1 MVLTP
6 LDVNDPQPRR
16 DDPRFDSDYKAFRK
30 ADKAWNERERSRRAK
45 KAKLE
50 ASAPGAEQAALA
62 LTERAEHAE
71 QAALARIP
79 AASAAAL
86 ARIPAA
92 SAAFPKPRGRAPRVG
107 GVECTWE
114 ARKGCW
120 LDAAGYEPDLV
131 ALRAAATS
139 ACAQKRIQA
148 ARQRRRE
155 AAAQLD
161 DALACA
167 MNSNEEAALHACI
180 APYAAWLQ
188 KQVLCS
194 AEDEVLAT
202 GSSTIDH
209 GTLAKVRRVPGH
221 ESFLA
226 QLREL
231 GGEID
236 HVITQRATRLQPA
249 RAAYCLRVRRGEAYW
264 TAAGI
269 MIGTQE
275 KPGPFFKDLGLGA
288 ISACSAGE
296 FRHHLQRHLRSRVD
310 QLWEQRWS
318 ECLTFWKAQRVLK
331 EEAERR
337 QKESKAYKQRIA
349 AELDQW
355 LKRHY
360 AVS

>member
-1 MVLTP
+1 M
-6 LDVNDPQPRR
+6 
-16 DDPRFDSDYKAFRK
+16 
-30 ADKAWNERERSRRAK
+30 
-45 KAKLE
+45 
-50 ASAPGAEQAALA
+50 
-62 LTERAEHAE
+62 
-71 QAALARIP
+71 
-79 AASAAAL
+79 
-86 ARIPAA
+86 
-92 SAAFPKPRGRAPRVG
+92 
-107 GVECTWE
+107 ECTWE

-202 GSSTIDH
+202 GSSTSTIDH

-288 ISACSAGE
+288 ISVCSAGE